1 MIARGIG
8 LFFTSALLTGF
19 IWMMPVTEVKTR
31 CDYSP
36 AEAIA
41 AAYVQVNGDAGTG
54 SGVCVGEYV
63 VTARHVTEASDEV
76 TLKRGDEDQMHT
88 VIGDVIFQSDEADLA
103 VIKPRYP
110 VHGSQPATLSTTPL
124 ARGET
129 VWYCGTTIGIHG
141 CIEKSIVNLPKYT
154 KDKHSYFAV
163 NGGGWYG
170 NSGGGCYV
178 IRDGK
183 PVLVGILVRLIKCD
197 HKSPVLCET
206 GAAIEKCLSQ
216 CKGTK

>member
-163 NGGGWYG
+163 NGGGCAGIGQACPGSKMGCSLSDAGCQLAYFESYALGRYG
-170 NSGGGCYV
+170 SW
-178 IRDGK
+178 
-183 PVLVGILVRLIKCD
+183 
-197 HKSPVLCET
+197 E
-206 GAAIEKCLSQ
+206 AAYQFWI
-216 CKGTK
+216 GHGWW